1 MDRVVATNRK
11 ARRDYKIIST
21 LEAGIS
27 LLGTEVKSLRQG
39 KVNINDSFAK
49 IDRGEVYLYNCHI
62 SPYEFSSQRRYDPVR
77 KRKLLLHKRE
87 LKRLLGKVS
96 ERGFTI
102 IPLKVYFNEK
112 GIAKVEVALAK
123 GRRSYDKREKIA
135 QRDLER
141 RLRREEKYY
150 N

>member
-1 MDRVVATNRK
+1 MKVVATNKK
-11 ARRDYKIIST
+11 AHTDYEIIEKI
-21 LEAGIS
+21 EAGLS
-27 LLGTEVKSLRQG
+27 LLGTEVKSLREG
-39 KVNINDSFAK
+39 RINLKDAYCKFKNGELYLVNA
-49 IDRGEVYLYNCHI
+49 HI
-62 SPYEFSSQRRYDPVR
+62 SPYKHSKYVNHDPER
-77 KRKLLLHKRE
+77 PRKLLLRKRE